1 LKFSARIEFNCVVKM
16 TIFLHRGTKFNRRL
30 NTLKRG
36 GNQASLA
43 AKRAEEIIENL
54 ASGGKALP
62 EQMGKLT
69 KHGELRI
76 DKCRKY
82 DLGGGYRLVCVKQG
96 ENLVLSHV
104 GTHDDCDRWIE
115 NNRGFEPDIDEKHQE
130 VSFTQEEA
138 PDHQP
143 PEQEPDDEMDYDEIL
158 MRKIDENMLR
168 RIFCGLCG

>member
-1 LKFSARIEFNCVVKM
+1 M
-16 TIFLHRGTKFNRRL
+16 TVFIHRETKFNRRL
-30 NTLKRG
+30 DTLKRG
-36 GNQASLA
+36 GKKASLA

-54 ASGGKALP
+54 ASGGKALLK
-62 EQMGKLT
+62 ETDNLT

-104 GTHDDCDRWIE
+104 GTHDDCNRWIE

-130 VSFTQEEA
+130 VPFIQDEE
-138 PDHQP
+138 PDRQP
-143 PEQEPDDEMDYDEIL
+143 PEQEPDEEIDYDDIL
-158 MRKIDENMLR
+158 MKEIDNSLLR
-168 RIFCGLCG
+168 EIFCGLC

>member
-1 LKFSARIEFNCVVKM
+1 VVRM
-16 TIFLHRGTKFNRRL
+16 TIYLHRGPKFNRRL
-30 NTLKRG
+30 NALKRG
-36 GNQASLA
+36 GKQASLA

-62 EQMGKLT
+62 EQMDKLT

-96 ENLVLSHV
+96 ENLVFSHM
-104 GTHDDCDRWIE
+104 GTHDDCNRWIE
-115 NNRGFEPDIDEKHQE
+115 NNRGFDPDIGENRQE
-130 VSFTQEEA
+130 ISFTRERE

-143 PEQEPDDEMDYDEIL
+143 PEQGTGEEMDYDEIL
-158 MRKIDENMLR
+158 MKRIDEKALR
-168 RIFCGLCG
+168 RIFCGLSGE